1 MFGTFDIRDL
11 RGLSHKTSYECVLGS
26 VEESI
31 QLDHDCNSTGESST
45 MQLVPPRSPEISG
58 VCGHP
63 IENPRVGDE
72 YQAEIPSMISQAEHL
87 QLVTIPLC
95 SDGISG
101 PPHSFLIGLPVP
113 IMWLD
118 DHKAS
123 SGEDEGC
130 GSLSRAGDAAL
141 KNEYGKS
148 KKCKK
153 HCTVKKEVSDLNAEL
168 LDDVKGLKPATF
180 ESKVEGK
187 ENLDQLCIGKNYY
200 PLPGLLHHPWR
211 NADVDSFILGLYI
224 FGKNLVQIQRFI
236 DKEVGEIL
244 SFYYGKFYMSDAYR
258 RWSDNRKTKR
268 KKCVYG
274 HRIFTGWRQQ
284 ELFSRL
290 DPHVPEH
297 FRNTFQEVSME
308 FTKGKISLED
318 YVFKLKATVGIQFLV
333 EAVGIGKGKNDL
345 TGLAM
350 EPVKNN
356 PLFPDCPVGKDYC
369 SLTASEI
376 IKLLTGGFRLSKAR
390 SNDIFWEAVWP
401 RLLAR
406 GWHSEQPMT
415 QGYVDTN
422 HYLVFLIPGI
432 KKFSRG
438 KLVKGNHYFDSVSD
452 VLSKVASEPMLI
464 ELEAEETRG
473 SICNEEDGWDP
484 GEPSNLDDQS
494 ICQPRH
500 FLKPQ
505 VSKRNLNHVKFTVV
519 DSSLDGGK
527 KSKVKEM
534 SYSPDDLKVMP
545 LFTTLSGRTPRI
557 FLESTL
563 DKSDLDALV
572 MPLDGEKNMN
582 DVDCNEGGT
591 FHACSSNSTKF
602 TIVDTSLLHGGISAR
617 PRELRCLPV
626 EYGRASEMTNSTANE
641 TDFSESSLVQ
651 HAPDAPN
658 RPNYRRGIFDKSYQD
673 ESTELKEHQST
684 RTSKHHSSRREKSSQ
699 SNYLVPPMKRQR
711 LTVSSDTEMSG
722 VIENFS
728 GGMRSKQGGVCL
740 ALKATSAGRKTLQV
754 GGCRKKSS
762 LTEPPPKCDP
772 EEENG
777 GGMLSANSSGLGI
790 SQRENVGHLLIDLNL
805 PQVAL
810 YSNHGEPV
818 PMEVENT
825 QRINANNKCYPSQP
839 DNINADIL
847 STNADGNPAEEEPG
861 MNPRRQS
868 TRNRPMT
875 IKALA
880 ALEYG
885 FSEVKKKPKMA
896 GARTHKK
903 SCLRVLPRVP
913 QQSTGNMNAC
923 SVGAGIVDLK
933 EESDASGAFIS

>member
-1 MFGTFDIRDL
+1 M
-11 RGLSHKTSYECVLGS
+11 E
-26 VEESI
+26 EEST
-31 QLDHDCNSTGESST
+31 QLDHDCNSTEESST

-87 QLVTIPLC
+87 QLVTIPFG

-130 GSLSRAGDAAL
+130 GSLSHAGDAAL
-141 KNEYGKS
+141 KNESSKS

-180 ESKVEGK
+180 QSKVEGK
-187 ENLDQLCIGKNYY
+187 ENLDQLCKSKNYY
-200 PLPGLLHHPWR
+200 PLPGLLHRPWR
-211 NADVDSFILGLYI
+211 NADVDGFILGLYI

-284 ELFSRL
+284 ELLSRL
-290 DPHVPEH
+290 DPHIPEH

-350 EPVKNN
+350 EPVKSN

-464 ELEAEETRG
+464 ELETEETRG

-484 GEPSNLDDQS
+484 GEPSNLDDQP
-494 ICQPRH
+494 ICQPRQ

-505 VSKRNLNHVKFTVV
+505 VSKLNLNHVKFTVV

-534 SYSPDDLKVMP
+534 SYSPNDLKGMP

-557 FLESTL
+557 LESTL
-563 DKSDLDALV
+563 DKNDLEALG

-591 FHACSSNSTKF
+591 FHACSTNSTKF
-602 TIVDTSLLHGGISAR
+602 TIVDTSLLHGGISVR

-626 EYGRASEMTNSTANE
+626 EYGRASEMTNSTGNE
-641 TDFSESSLVQ
+641 TDFSASSLVQ
-651 HAPDAPN
+651 HAPDATI

-673 ESTELKEHQST
+673 ESTELKEHRST
-684 RTSKHHSSRREKSSQ
+684 RTLKHHSNRREKSSQ
-699 SNYLVPPMKRQR
+699 SNYLVHPVKRQR
-711 LTVSSDTEMSG
+711 LTVCSDTEMSD

-740 ALKATSAGRKTLQV
+740 ALKATTAGRKTLQV
-754 GGCRKKSS
+754 RGYRKKSS
-762 LTEPPPKCDP
+762 LTKPPPQCDP
-772 EEENG
+772 KEENG
-777 GGMLSANSSGLGI
+777 GGMLSANSFGLGN
-790 SQRENVGHLLIDLNL
+790 SQGENVEHQSPLLIDLNL

-810 YSNHGEPV
+810 YSNNGELV

-839 DNINADIL
+839 DNINVGIL
-847 STNADGNPAEEEPG
+847 STNVDATPAAEEPD

-885 FSEVKKKPKMA
+885 FLEAKKPKSA

-903 SCLRVLPRVP
+903 SCFRVLSRVP
-913 QQSTGNMNAC
+913 QQSTSSMKAC

-933 EESDASGAFIS
+933 EERDASEAFIS

>member
-1 MFGTFDIRDL
+1 MQLVRE
-11 RGLSHKTSYECVLGS
+11 HKTLFSLLPLDSTAILIPWQTICFSSLDFSPEKQQPFKAKTFFINKVLHFTFGLDIPGSFMEKDEHCPSVNYLISETFAVLVIKTSSECVLGS

-31 QLDHDCNSTGESST
+31 QLDHDCNSTEESST

-63 IENPRVGDE
+63 IDNPRVGDE

-87 QLVTIPLC
+87 QLVTNPFG

-101 PPHSFLIGLPVP
+101 PPHSFLI
-113 IMWLD
+113 
-118 DHKAS
+118 
-123 SGEDEGC
+123 
-130 GSLSRAGDAAL
+130 
-141 KNEYGKS
+141 
-148 KKCKK
+148 
-153 HCTVKKEVSDLNAEL
+153 
-168 LDDVKGLKPATF
+168 
-180 ESKVEGK
+180 
-187 ENLDQLCIGKNYY
+187 
-200 PLPGLLHHPWR
+200 
-211 NADVDSFILGLYI
+211 
-224 FGKNLVQIQRFI
+224 
-236 DKEVGEIL
+236 
-244 SFYYGKFYMSDAYR
+244 
-258 RWSDNRKTKR
+258 DNRKTKR

-350 EPVKNN
+350 EPVKSN

-484 GEPSNLDDQS
+484 GEPSNLDDQP

-500 FLKPQ
+500 FLKPH

-527 KSKVKEM
+527 KVQ
-534 SYSPDDLKVMP
+534 
-545 LFTTLSGRTPRI
+545 
-557 FLESTL
+557 
-563 DKSDLDALV
+563 DALV
-572 MPLDGEKNMN
+572 MPLDGGKNMN
-582 DVDCNEGGT
+582 DADCNEGGT

-658 RPNYRRGIFDKSYQD
+658 RPNYRRGYI
-673 ESTELKEHQST
+673 
-684 RTSKHHSSRREKSSQ
+684 
-699 SNYLVPPMKRQR
+699 
-711 LTVSSDTEMSG
+711 
-722 VIENFS
+722 
-728 GGMRSKQGGVCL
+728 
-740 ALKATSAGRKTLQV
+740 
-754 GGCRKKSS
+754 
-762 LTEPPPKCDP
+762 
-772 EEENG
+772 
-777 GGMLSANSSGLGI
+777 
-790 SQRENVGHLLIDLNL
+790 
-805 PQVAL
+805 
-810 YSNHGEPV
+810 
-818 PMEVENT
+818 
-825 QRINANNKCYPSQP
+825 
-839 DNINADIL
+839 
-847 STNADGNPAEEEPG
+847 
-861 MNPRRQS
+861 
-868 TRNRPMT
+868 
-875 IKALA
+875 
-880 ALEYG
+880 
-885 FSEVKKKPKMA
+885 
-896 GARTHKK
+896 
-903 SCLRVLPRVP
+903 
-913 QQSTGNMNAC
+913 
-923 SVGAGIVDLK
+923 
-933 EESDASGAFIS
+933 

>member
-1 MFGTFDIRDL
+1 MALLFRFCISRSDLTFQAVSWRGICGCSISSGLLTLKLSSLSMFGTFDIRDL
-11 RGLSHKTSYECVLGS
+11 CGLSHKTSSECVLGS

-31 QLDHDCNSTGESST
+31 QLDHDCNSTEESST

-63 IENPRVGDE
+63 IDNPRVGDE

-87 QLVTIPLC
+87 QLVTNPFG

-101 PPHSFLIGLPVP
+101 PPHSFLIGLPVQ

-118 DHKAS
+118 DHKTS

-130 GSLSRAGDAAL
+130 GSLSHARDAAL
-141 KNEYGKS
+141 KNESSKS

-168 LDDVKGLKPATF
+168 LDDVKELKPETF
-180 ESKVEGK
+180 QSKVEGK
-187 ENLDQLCIGKNYY
+187 ENLDQLCKSKNYY

-211 NADVDSFILGLYI
+211 NADVDGFILGLYI

-484 GEPSNLDDQS
+484 GEPSNLDDQP

-519 DSSLDGGK
+519 DSS
-527 KSKVKEM
+527 
-534 SYSPDDLKVMP
+534 
-545 LFTTLSGRTPRI
+545 RTPRI

-591 FHACSSNSTKF
+591 FHACSSNSAKF

-617 PRELRCLPV
+617 QRELRCLPV

-684 RTSKHHSSRREKSSQ
+684 RTLKHHSSRREKSSQ

-728 GGMRSKQGGVCL
+728 GGMRSKQGG
-740 ALKATSAGRKTLQV
+740 
-754 GGCRKKSS
+754 
-762 LTEPPPKCDP
+762 
-772 EEENG
+772 
-777 GGMLSANSSGLGI
+777 
-790 SQRENVGHLLIDLNL
+790 RENVGHQTPLLIDLNL
-805 PQVAL
+805 PQAAL

-839 DNINADIL
+839 DNINADIT

-885 FSEVKKKPKMA
+885 FSEVKKKPKMRWSSHA
-896 GARTHKK
+896 QEI
-903 SCLRVLPRVP
+903 LF
-913 QQSTGNMNAC
+913 QSP
-923 SVGAGIVDLK
+923 S
-933 EESDASGAFIS
+933 SGPTTKYR